1 VTTHAFFKRHKCDR
15 LCNFLEI
22 ISVNYF
28 YSLKKPRYLRYT
40 KKKKNMKEISMGAK
54 RLPIKNT
61 ETHLSG
67 DKWQIE
73 RQTERHTD

>member
-1 VTTHAFFKRHKCDR
+1 
-15 LCNFLEI
+15 
-22 ISVNYF
+22 
-28 YSLKKPRYLRYT
+28 
-40 KKKKNMKEISMGAK
+40 MKEISMGAK